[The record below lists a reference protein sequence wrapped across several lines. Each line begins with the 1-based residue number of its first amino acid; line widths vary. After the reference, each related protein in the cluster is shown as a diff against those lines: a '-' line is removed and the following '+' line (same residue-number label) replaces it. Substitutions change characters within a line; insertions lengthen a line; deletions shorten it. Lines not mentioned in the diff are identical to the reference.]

1 MSGAVANAGLGDRVA
16 FLLRLRPGMGEAYD
30 RSHLEVW
37 PEMLA
42 LLKRAGVEEYSIFR
56 RDELLVLAMRVS
68 DFDEAWARI
77 EADPVNAAWQQAME
91 PYFEPVMGLRPGERF
106 PMLREVFYLP

>member
-1 MSGAVANAGLGDRVA
+1 
-16 FLLRLRPGMGEAYD
+16 
-30 RSHLEVW
+30 
-37 PEMLA
+37 
-42 LLKRAGVEEYSIFR
+42 
-56 RDELLVLAMRVS
+56 LLVLAMRVS